1 MANFSTF
8 FEFVLTGVAAG
19 SVAIVWLFFRG
30 RQRRQGFYLL
40 AEFFIS
46 HVAVSCDHASA
57 LSQIGTA

>member
-1 MANFSTF
+1 M
-8 FEFVLTGVAAG
+8 
-19 SVAIVWLFFRG
+19 WLFFLG
-30 RQRRQGFYLL
+30 RQRRQGYYLL